1 MRDVVVVGA
10 GPVGLATAIGC
21 AQRGLSVTVI
31 EPRAFPIDK
40 ACGEGLMPTAV
51 RRLADLDVA
60 VGGHAFRG
68 IAYVD
73 ATHRVEA
80 EFGVGPGRGVRRT
93 ELDAAL
99 QRRAESLD
107 VEFVAD
113 RVEAI
118 EQHDQHVTVAGI
130 DSRYVVGAD
139 GLHSTVRRLVGI
151 AATSPGPARFGQRQH
166 FAVAPWTDL
175 VEVHWTGGGAEG
187 GADAA
192 EAYVTPVG
200 EECVG
205 VAILSGRGA
214 DFATRLDR
222 FPQLRDRLAG
232 AAHGPTLGAGPLR
245 QSVAARTSGRVA
257 LVGDAAGYV
266 DALTGEGINVGL
278 AQAQVL
284 ADCLA
289 KGDLRDYEPR
299 WQEATRTYR
308 RLTLSLIRARHNRLI
323 GPRIVPAAARFP
335 ALFDR
340 AVQQLA

>member
-10 GPVGLATAIGC
+10 GPVGLATAIQC

-51 RRLADLDVA
+51 RRLQALGVA
-60 VGGHAFRG
+60 IGGHAFRG

-80 EFGVGPGRGVRRT
+80 EFAVGPGRGVRRT

-99 QRRAESLD
+99 QRRAEQLD
-107 VEFVAD
+107 VKFVAE
-113 RVEAI
+113 RVETI
-118 EQHDQHVTVAGI
+118 EQHDRQATVAGI
-130 DSRYVVGAD
+130 PARYVVGAD
-139 GLHSTVRRLVGI
+139 GLHSTVRRLIGI
-151 AATSPGPARFGQRQH
+151 TATSPGPPRFGQRRH
-166 FAVAPWTDL
+166 FAVTPWTDL
-175 VEVHWTGGGAEG
+175 VEVHW
-187 GADAA
+187 ADGA

-214 DFATRLDR
+214 DFATRLGG

-245 QSVAARTSGRVA
+245 QSVAARSSGRVA

-289 KGDLRDYEPR
+289 NGDLSDYEPR

-308 RLTLSLIRARHNRLI
+308 RLTLSLIRARHNRVL